1 MADHIKHPEVDKL
14 TGQTVSFPRISEGEA
29 DKSAREQKT
38 AQKGSRSMRDR
49 MSKSL
54 AMARAAGPFAPGDHK
69 RETDEMWGEDGCCS
83 STRS

>member
-1 MADHIKHPEVDKL
+1 MADHCKNPKVDKL
-14 TGQTVSFPRISEGEA
+14 TGKPVSFSGTSKGEA
-29 DKSAREQKT
+29 DKSASEHAT
-38 AQKGSRSMRDR
+38 AQASLSMRDR

-83 STRS
+83 STRP